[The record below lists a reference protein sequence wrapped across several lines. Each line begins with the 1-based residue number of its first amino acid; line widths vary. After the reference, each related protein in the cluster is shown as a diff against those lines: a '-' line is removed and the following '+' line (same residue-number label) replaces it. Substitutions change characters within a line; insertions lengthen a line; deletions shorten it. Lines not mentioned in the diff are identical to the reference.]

1 MSQLSHIKNTEKGK
15 LRFFS
20 NVYTTFELQ
29 KYLTFGISKSFTL
42 FLSKIRPVG
51 S

>member
-20 NVYTTFELQ
+20 NLYTTFELQ
-29 KYLTFGISKSFTL
+29 KITFRISKGFTL
-42 FLSKIRPVG
+42 FYLKLD
-51 S
+51 